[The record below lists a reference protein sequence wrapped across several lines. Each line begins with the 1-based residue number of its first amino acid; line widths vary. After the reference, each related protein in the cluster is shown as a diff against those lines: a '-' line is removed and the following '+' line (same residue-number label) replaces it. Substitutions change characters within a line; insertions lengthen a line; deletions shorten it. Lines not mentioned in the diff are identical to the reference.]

1 MSDWDNNNETL
12 RGGACSALTAAIVLF
27 SSLAAASSSVLGEE
41 ASSVSSM
48 DISPAWSGHPVGFC
62 LLTHKDR
69 QFVAFYDAERVM
81 TVAQRRLDQDK
92 FTLIR
97 LDQKVVWDS
106 HNYITMTVDDDGL
119 LHLAG
124 NMHCV
129 PLIYYRS
136 EKPLDAS
143 TLKRVPQMVGP
154 NEKRC
159 TYPRFLRGARNE
171 LLFTYRDGSSGN
183 GNQICNVWD
192 QATRTWKRL
201 IQTPLTD
208 GQGKMNAYFHGPVR
222 GPDGFFHLCWVWRD
236 HGGCESNHDLSYA
249 RSTDLIHWQT
259 SQGKPLTLPLT
270 LAGSEIVDPVP
281 AKGGIINGNATI
293 GFDSRG
299 RVLISYHKYDAAG
312 KTQVY
317 VARPDK
323 DGWLIR
329 QVTNWDW
336 RWDFSGGGSIHFAVR
351 VGSVQPAGK
360 GLLALSYGHDQY
372 GSGNVFL
379 DEATLQPAS
388 QARPARDTTKV
399 RPAYPPGS
407 GKPEQDFP
415 GLQVRWRDD
424 SGSAGDGLRY
434 VLRWETLGPNRD
446 RAVKPPLPKPSMLRL
461 YRLPHAP
468 LSQAGS

>member
-1 MSDWDNNNETL
+1 MTPEDMKRRTKKF
-12 RGGACSALTAAIVLF
+12 ALAIIQFV
-27 SSLAAASSSVLGEE
+27 AAA
-41 ASSVSSM
+41 VSPALADLPAAM
-48 DISPAWSGHPVGFC
+48 DISPVWSGHPVGFC

-69 QFVAFYDAERVM
+69 QFVAFYDADRVM
-81 TVAQRRLDQDK
+81 SVAQRRLDQDK
-92 FTLIR
+92 FTLTR

-159 TYPRFLRGARNE
+159 TYPRFLRGAGNE

-208 GQGKMNAYFHGPVR
+208 GQGKMNAYFHGPIR
-222 GPDGFFHLCWVWRD
+222 GPDGLFHLCWVWRD

-249 RSTDLIHWQT
+249 RSKDLIHWQT

-270 LAGSEIVDPVP
+270 LTGSEIVDPVP
-281 AKGGIINGNATI
+281 AKGGIINGNAAI

-299 RVLISYHKYDAAG
+299 QVLISYHKYDAAG
-312 KTQVY
+312 KTQLY

-329 QVTNWDW
+329 QVTNWAW

-351 VGSVQPAGK
+351 VGPVQPAGK
-360 GLLALSYGHDQY
+360 GLLALGFGHDQY

-379 DEATLQPAS
+379 DEATLQPAP
-388 QARPARDTTKV
+388 QARPARDKTTV

-415 GLQVRWRDD
+415 GLQVRWRAD
-424 SGSAGDGLRY
+424 SGSAVDGLRY

-446 RAVKPPLPKPSMLRL
+446 RPVKAPLPKPSMLRL